1 MVQSYPG
8 LVRCRSS
15 SSRSLFVVI
24 LILLVAILTMGP
36 AVMLLLGS
44 FSQRLGRIGP
54 FTIQKYVA
62 IYADPALPQII
73 GNTLIFVLSS
83 SALATVLGTLLAFLN
98 VRTDIPGKK
107 LFQILP
113 LVPMMFPHVL
123 FAAAWIM
130 LLNPSNGLINIWLRR
145 LFPMVSGPINIYSL
159 TGMIFLE
166 GLLDV
171 PITFMVVAPAMF
183 SFDPALEEAAR
194 VSGANLRQ
202 VLRRI
207 TLPLVRPAVLAAF
220 MLAIIRGF
228 AAFAVPQMVGI
239 PGRVTVLTT
248 YIYRIVSIGW
258 SPDYG
263 KAAAVGVLV
272 LVIALISVYFYR
284 RLTREGERFV
294 TVTGKGYRPQ
304 IIKLKLARW
313 PLFLAVL
320 LFFLVLTILPLA
332 VLVYMSF
339 LPYVVPPSAKAWALF
354 STVNWK
360 YVFSDPIAGRALKNT
375 AFIAITG
382 ATVAVLLSLFVAYAS
397 ARIRSRLTGLLDS
410 LTFMSYAF
418 PGLVIGIGF
427 MWFLVRTPL
436 YGTIWAL
443 LLAFVGTYLPYGV
456 RPLGSA
462 FFQIHKDLEDSARVC
477 GASFLG
483 TFRRIMI
490 PLVTPG
496 IFSAWTLLSSM
507 FVRELSVAAVLARPG
522 SEVLSVQV
530 LRYAYDGLWG
540 RVSALGI
547 IMIGLSTL
555 LVLCVSGARKI
566 LSRNVSQV

>member
-1 MVQSYPG
+1 MVQSYSG
-8 LVRCRSS
+8 LML
-15 SSRSLFVVI
+15 SRFLTSRRLFI
-24 LILLVAILTMGP
+24 LLLILLVALLTIGP

-44 FSQRLGRIGP
+44 FSQRLGTIGP
-54 FTIQKYVA
+54 LTTAKYVS
-62 IYADPALPQII
+62 IYTDPALPRII
-73 GNTLIFVLSS
+73 GNTFLFVFSS
-83 SALATVLGTLLAFLN
+83 SVLATVLGTFLAFLN

-130 LLNPSNGLINIWLRR
+130 LLNPSNGLINAWLRTIFR
-145 LFPMVSGPINIYSL
+145 TSSGPLNIYSL
-159 TGMIFLE
+159 PGMIFLE

-171 PITFMVVAPAMF
+171 PVTFMVVAPAMF

-194 VSGANLRQ
+194 VSGAKLSR
-202 VLRRI
+202 VLWRI

-220 MLAIIRGF
+220 MLAIIRGL

-239 PGRVTVLTT
+239 PGRVSVLTT

-263 KAAAVGVLV
+263 KAAAVGVLA
-272 LVIALISVYFYR
+272 LVTTLILVYLYR
-284 RLTREGERFV
+284 RLTAEGERFV

-304 IIKLKLARW
+304 IIKLKWARW
-313 PLFLAVL
+313 PLFLAVF
-320 LFFLVLTILPLA
+320 LFFLMLVILPLA

-339 LPYVVPPSAKAWALF
+339 LPYVVPPGLKAWELF
-354 STVNWK
+354 ATGNWK
-360 YVFSDPIAGRALKNT
+360 YVFADPIASRALKNT
-375 AFIAITG
+375 TLIAIVG
-382 ATVAVLLSLFVAYAS
+382 ATAAVLLSLFVAYATT
-397 ARIRSRLTGLLDS
+397 RIRSRLTALLDS

-427 MWFLVRTPL
+427 MWFFVRTPL

-443 LLAFVGTYLPYGV
+443 LLAYVGTYLPYGV

-462 FFQIHKDLEDSARVC
+462 FFQIHKDLEDSGRVC
-477 GASFLG
+477 GASFLS

-490 PLVTPG
+490 PLVMPG
-496 IFSAWTLLSSM
+496 VFSAWTLLVSM

-530 LRYAYDGLWG
+530 LKYAYDGLWG
-540 RVSALGI
+540 RVSVLGI
-547 IMIGLSTL
+547 IMIVLSTF
-555 LVLCVSGARKI
+555 LVVSATGVRRTFRSD
-566 LSRNVSQV
+566 LYQV